1 MPAQYDA
8 IAREY
13 QRTKESPLRRHVE
26 AYSFFQMLGDV
37 SGLAVLD
44 LACGE
49 GFYTRLIRQAGAAS
63 AVGVDISSEMI
74 ALAKDSERQCPLGIE
89 YMCSDV
95 AALPDLG
102 LFDVVSAAYLLHYA
116 TDSEKLQAMCRR
128 IASQLKPGG
137 RFVCINENPDQSV
150 DAYAG
155 YAQYGFNKSV
165 QVPRQEG
172 SAITYAMV
180 SGRKM
185 IRFDAYYYARD
196 TYESALRAAGF
207 SEIAWRPLGLGP
219 EGNAECGADYW
230 QEYLSNPPVVGL
242 VCRL

>member
-74 ALAKDSERQCPLGIE
+74 ALA
-89 YMCSDV
+89 
-95 AALPDLG
+95 
-102 LFDVVSAAYLLHYA
+102 
-116 TDSEKLQAMCRR
+116 
-128 IASQLKPGG
+128 
-137 RFVCINENPDQSV
+137 
-150 DAYAG
+150 
-155 YAQYGFNKSV
+155 
-165 QVPRQEG
+165 
-172 SAITYAMV
+172 
-180 SGRKM
+180 
-185 IRFDAYYYARD
+185 
-196 TYESALRAAGF
+196 
-207 SEIAWRPLGLGP
+207 
-219 EGNAECGADYW
+219 
-230 QEYLSNPPVVGL
+230 
-242 VCRL
+242 